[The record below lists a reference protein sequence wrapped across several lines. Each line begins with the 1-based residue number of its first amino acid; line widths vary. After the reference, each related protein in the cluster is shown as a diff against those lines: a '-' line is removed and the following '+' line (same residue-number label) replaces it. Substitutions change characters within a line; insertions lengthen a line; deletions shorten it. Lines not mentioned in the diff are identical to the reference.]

1 MKKHKEFRVPGFIKV
16 KQDLFQN
23 CKEGL
28 KDDFIEKNIQPDQ
41 VGVLLRGAPE
51 MHTSSGYSH
60 TGGSFEI

>member
-28 KDDFIEKNIQPDQ
+28 KDDFLEKNIKPKW
-41 VGVLLRGAPE
+41 GC
-51 MHTSSGYSH
+51 Y
-60 TGGSFEI
+60 